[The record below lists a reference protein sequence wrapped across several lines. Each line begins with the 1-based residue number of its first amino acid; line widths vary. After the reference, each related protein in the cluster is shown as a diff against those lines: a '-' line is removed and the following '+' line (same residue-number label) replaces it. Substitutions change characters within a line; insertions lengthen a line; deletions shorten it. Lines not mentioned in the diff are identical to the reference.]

1 MKITFLTRNYPPT
14 VCGVGDHTFFLAQEL
29 AQKGITVSV
38 LCFSDQTPVQ
48 SDNINVYPIIKSW
61 NTEGVSVVIDFI
73 KKLNPHWFI
82 TQYVPHGFHPKGLP
96 FAFSKLY
103 LQLNR
108 LNVPILTVFH
118 EVKIRPE
125 KHLKTRILSF
135 LQAQLADSMADK
147 SSKIVTSIDFYKG
160 YLTSFSHK
168 ISLVPIPSNIPPID
182 VKDDIKQHL
191 RIKNNIADNA
201 KIICTFGDRNIENFL
216 AAFDKLVLK
225 HPELIWLICG
235 KNSTPLHVLNSCPYI
250 RYVGKMSAENIYQY
264 LSLGD
269 VFFMPDDINSVG
281 EGGTSNKSGSLACA
295 FSLGIP
301 IVATKGDLNNK
312 LLMHKKNIL
321 LTEITN
327 TEALFEDLNKCFA
340 MPNLA
345 LELGNNA
352 RELYNN
358 QLQWMVVADKILA
371 IISNLNQEAAIS
383 HVTK

>member
-1 MKITFLTRNYPPT
+1 MKIVFLTRNYPPT
-14 VCGVGDHTFFLAQEL
+14 ICGVGDYTHYLAQEMT
-29 AQKGITVSV
+29 QKGIEVSV
-38 LCFSDQTPVQ
+38 ICFDDQMPIQ
-48 SDNINVYPIIKSW
+48 SDKIKVFPIVNRL
-61 NTEGVSVVIDFI
+61 NTEGVVAISNLLKSI
-73 KKLNPHWFI
+73 KPDWFI

-96 FAFSKLY
+96 FAFPKLY
-103 LQLNR
+103 RQLNL

-135 LQAQLADSMADK
+135 LQAKLADSIANK
-147 SSKIVTSIDFYKG
+147 SAKIVTSIDFYKD
-160 YLTSFSHK
+160 YLKSFAHK

-182 VKDDIKQHL
+182 VKEDVKQHL

-201 KIICTFGDRNIENFL
+201 KIICTFGDRDISSFL
-216 AAFDKLVLK
+216 AAFDKLAIK

-235 KNSTPLHVLNSCPYI
+235 KNSTPSLILNSRPYI

-264 LSLGD
+264 LSLGT
-269 VFFMPDDINSVG
+269 VFFMPDDINSAG

-301 IVATKGDLNNK
+301 IVATNGDLNNK
-312 LLMHKKNIL
+312 LLLHEKNIL

-327 TEALFEDLNKCFA
+327 MSALFETLNRCFTT
-340 MPNLA
+340 PNLA
-345 LELGNNA
+345 SELGKNA

-358 QLQWMVVADKILA
+358 QLKWSVITDKILA
-371 IISNLNQEAAIS
+371 TMHINKNYNF
-383 HVTK
+383 